1 MPKSLLLWSALS
13 SSWPIRHSSIK
24 YCKDLLSQVWRHLLS
39 TVQVSR
45 QYPSLLW
52 TFLFPFFF
60 FLKKGLIS
68 DLHPK
73 LRYLCILHVLDV
85 SDFSC
90 ACPSLCA
97 FIVNAYPWT
106 ADLASTFSKAVEWYL
121 IWMWLSF
128 SLSLTATV
136 APQNCSYED
145 PPTIVW
151 ASHVGMDMGWDLLIQ
166 VPNHSCSHHST

>member
-24 YCKDLLSQVWRHLLS
+24 HCKDLLSQVWRHLLS

-52 TFLFPFFF
+52 TFLFAFF
-60 FLKKGLIS
+60 FLSKEGF
-68 DLHPK
+68 DLWPASQTK
-73 LRYLCILHVLDV
+73 V
-85 SDFSC
+85 SVHFACPRC

-136 APQNCSYED
+136 APQNCSYDD

-166 VPNHSCSHHST
+166 VPNQSCSHHST